1 MSKRGEYLGDPS
13 PSVARWLLVAPGA
26 VPTGSC
32 GALRSSRAER
42 ERRAARER
50 WKGCRKRL
58 GGPGGLSW
66 PDPDG
71 TPDRTSRGRSAP
83 RAPVMELKW
92 GWLRPHA
99 GRLVRAPALREEL
112 RGAKA
117 GAKVGWF
124 RPLTHH
130 VKAVIVW
137 NWLFA
142 MRTGWHMGRGRW
154 NPREREF
161 SLPFPKARANEFI
174 PYECE
179 GNSEP

>member
-1 MSKRGEYLGDPS
+1 
-13 PSVARWLLVAPGA
+13 
-26 VPTGSC
+26 
-32 GALRSSRAER
+32 
-42 ERRAARER
+42 
-50 WKGCRKRL
+50 
-58 GGPGGLSW
+58 
-66 PDPDG
+66 
-71 TPDRTSRGRSAP
+71 
-83 RAPVMELKW
+83 MELKW
-92 GWLRPHA
+92 GWLRPYA
-99 GRLVRAPALREEL
+99 GRLVRAPALQEEL

-117 GAKVGWF
+117 GTKIGWF
-124 RPLTHH
+124 RPLTLH